1 MFDNGGFFYAKDNA
15 KNFSRCS
22 WLSADDK
29 EILIHELLVEL
40 DSTPATEINRLQME
54 LIDRRHRDMIEGRVK
69 SISSQESDARIR
81 ARLNETK

>member
-1 MFDNGGFFYAKDNA
+1 MQKTIQKILADA
-15 KNFSRCS
+15 RE
-22 WLSADDK
+22 LSADDK